1 MMLKSLERTALP
13 DFPMKP
19 FTKLQEKFR
28 QVRQRLTLARF
39 PRLRSETRQR
49 HLDPASL
56 QFRLTLEISLLSI
69 LGLSS
74 VAAWTSWKMQEILI
88 TTHTRQVEYIASR
101 FPRDVEL
108 YSDMLPVAE
117 GLQKT
122 IDNVSVSGLAIWF
135 KSTDGTMTL
144 AKSSEVTAELMSSGE
159 MPLKPQVYQVGDR
172 YMILYRGD
180 VTTKNKPLGKV
191 YMAQDITTEQHQL
204 IAAIQGLTAV
214 CILATLAT
222 ILAIA
227 MRIRRSL
234 QPLQEMSRMA
244 GAISAADLNN
254 AQLQLNNAPTEVKEL
269 AQTFN
274 MMLSRLGDAWEQQR
288 QFIGNISH
296 ELRTPLTVVSG
307 YLQSLLR
314 RSNNL
319 NDYQREALE
328 TAGAEADRTIKLLQD
343 LLDLARADSGY
354 TRYHLT
360 PIILND
366 LVSEVADLTGKLGN
380 RSIQV
385 EAKNNV
391 EAVGDRDRLKQVLI
405 NLLDNAIKYS
415 EVAQPIELIVE
426 QIDQQAIIRVRDR
439 GIGIPL
445 QDLSRI
451 FERFYRVDED
461 RARTTGGYGLGL
473 AISKT
478 LIEGMGGKI
487 MVRSTVGEGS
497 EFSIVLPK

>member
-1 MMLKSLERTALP
+1 MKLFDKLKER
-13 DFPMKP
+13 
-19 FTKLQEKFR
+19 FR
-28 QVRQRLTLARF
+28 QVQ
-39 PRLRSETRQR
+39 QR

-56 QFRLTLEISLLSI
+56 QFRLTLEVSLLSI

-74 VAAWTSWKMQEILI
+74 VAVWTSWKMQQLLI
-88 TTHTRQVEYIASR
+88 TTHTQQVEYIATR

-108 YSDMLPVAE
+108 YSGMLPVNA

-122 IDNVSVSGLAIWF
+122 IDNVSVPGLAIWV
-135 KSTDGTMTL
+135 KNPDGKQIL
-144 AKSSEVTAELMSSGE
+144 AQSSKVSAELMSIAQ
-159 MPLKPQVYQVGDR
+159 MPLQPQVYRVGDR
-172 YMILYRGD
+172 YLILYRGD
-180 VTTKNKPLGKV
+180 ITAKNQPLGKV
-191 YMAQDITTEQHQL
+191 YMAQDVTTEQYQL
-204 IAAIQGLTAV
+204 ITAIQGLTAV

-227 MRIRRSL
+227 IRIRRSL
-234 QPLQEMSRMA
+234 QPLQEMSQMA

-269 AQTFN
+269 AQAFN
-274 MMLSRLGDAWEQQR
+274 LMLLRLGDTWEQQR

-328 TAGAEADRTIKLLQD
+328 TAGAEADRTINLLQD

-354 TRYHLT
+354 TRYHLE
-360 PIILND
+360 PLLLNE
-366 LVSEVADLTGKLGN
+366 LVTEVVDMTARFGE
-380 RSIQV
+380 RVIQV
-385 EAKNNV
+385 IATENV
-391 EAVGDRDRLKQVLI
+391 EAIVDREQLKQVLI

-415 EVAQPIELIVE
+415 TTTQPIDLIIE
-426 QIDQQAIIRVRDR
+426 RIDKQAIIRVRDR

-445 QDLSRI
+445 QDRGRI
-451 FERFYRVDED
+451 FERFYRVDKD

-473 AISKT
+473 AIVKT
-478 LIEGMGGKI
+478 LVEGMGGKI

-497 EFSIVLPK
+497 EFTIAFPK

>member
-1 MMLKSLERTALP
+1 MLLKLLEGATLP

-19 FTKLQEKFR
+19 FAKLQESFR
-28 QVRQRLTLARF
+28 QV
-39 PRLRSETRQR
+39 RQR

-74 VAAWTSWKMQEILI
+74 VAAWTSWKMQQLLI
-88 TTHTRQVEYIASR
+88 TTHTQQVEYIATR

-122 IDNVSVSGLAIWF
+122 IDNVSVPGLAIWF

-172 YMILYRGD
+172 YIILYRGD
-180 VTTKNKPLGKV
+180 VKTKNKPLGKV
-191 YMAQDITTEQHQL
+191 YMAQDITAEQHQL

-244 GAISAADLNN
+244 GAISVADLNN
-254 AQLQLNNAPTEVKEL
+254 AQLQLNHAPTEVKEL

-354 TRYHLT
+354 TRYHLES
-360 PIILND
+360 ILLNA
-366 LVSEVADLTGKLGN
+366 LVSEVADLTGELGD
-380 RSIQV
+380 RSIRV
-385 EAKNNV
+385 DVKANV
-391 EAVGDRDRLKQVLI
+391 EAMVDRDRLKQVLI

-415 EVAQPIELIVE
+415 EAVQPIELIVE
-426 QIDQQAIIRVRDR
+426 QIDRQAIIRVRDR

-445 QDLSRI
+445 QDLGRI
-451 FERFYRVDED
+451 FERFYRVDEN

-473 AISKT
+473 AIAKT
-478 LIEGMGGKI
+478 LVEGMGGKI
-487 MVRSTVGEGS
+487 TVRSILGEGS

>member
-1 MMLKSLERTALP
+1 
-13 DFPMKP
+13 MKP
-19 FTKLQEKFR
+19 FAQLKE
-28 QVRQRLTLARF
+28 RLDRVT
-39 PRLRSETRQR
+39 QR

-56 QFRLTLEISLLSI
+56 QFRLTLEVSLLSI

-74 VAAWTSWKMQEILI
+74 VAVWTSWKMQQLLI
-88 TTHTRQVEYIASR
+88 TTHTQQVEYIANR

-108 YSDMLPVAE
+108 YSGMLPVNA

-122 IDNVSVSGLAIWF
+122 IDNVSVPGLAIWV
-135 KSTDGTMTL
+135 KNPDGKQIL
-144 AKSSEVTAELMSSGE
+144 AQSNRVSAELMSIAQ
-159 MPLKPQVYQVGDR
+159 MPLQPQVYRVGDR
-172 YMILYRGD
+172 YLILYRGD
-180 VTTKNKPLGKV
+180 LTAKNQPLGKV
-191 YMAQDITTEQHQL
+191 YMAQDVTTEQYQL
-204 IAAIQGLTAV
+204 ITAIQGLTAV

-227 MRIRRSL
+227 IRIRRSL

-244 GAISAADLNN
+244 GAISAADLSN
-254 AQLQLNNAPTEVKEL
+254 ARLQLGNAPTEVKEL
-269 AQTFN
+269 AQAFN
-274 MMLSRLGDAWEQQR
+274 LMLSGLGDAWEQQR

-328 TAGAEADRTIKLLQD
+328 TAGAEADRTINLLQD

-354 TRYHLT
+354 TRYHLE
-360 PIILND
+360 PLLLND
-366 LVSEVADLTGKLGN
+366 VVSEVVDMTAKFGE
-380 RSIQV
+380 RSIQITAP
-385 EAKNNV
+385 ENV
-391 EAVGDRDRLKQVLI
+391 EAIVDRERLKQVLI

-415 EVAQPIELIVE
+415 TATQPIDLIVE
-426 QIDQQAIIRVRDR
+426 RIDKQAIIRVRDR

-445 QDLSRI
+445 QDRGRI
-451 FERFYRVDED
+451 FERFYRVDKD

-473 AISKT
+473 AIVKT
-478 LIEGMGGKI
+478 LVEGMGGKI

-497 EFSIVLPK
+497 EFTIVFLK

>member
-1 MMLKSLERTALP
+1 
-13 DFPMKP
+13 MKP
-19 FTKLQEKFR
+19 FAQLKE
-28 QVRQRLTLARF
+28 RF
-39 PRLRSETRQR
+39 HRIKQR

-56 QFRLTLEISLLSI
+56 QFRLTLEVSLLSI

-74 VAAWTSWKMQEILI
+74 VAVWTSWKMQQLLI
-88 TTHTRQVEYIASR
+88 TTHTQQVEYIANR

-108 YSDMLPVAE
+108 YSGMLPVNA

-122 IDNVSVSGLAIWF
+122 IDNVSVPGLAIWF
-135 KSTDGTMTL
+135 KNTDGTMIL
-144 AKSSEVTAELMSSGE
+144 AKSSQTTAKLMSLGD
-159 MPLKPQVYQVGDR
+159 MPLEPQVYQVGDR
-172 YMILYRGD
+172 YMILYSGD
-180 VTTKNKPLGKV
+180 VKTARNQPLGKV
-191 YMAQDITTEQHQL
+191 YMAQDVTTEQYQL
-204 IAAIQGLTAV
+204 ITAIQGLTAV

-227 MRIRRSL
+227 IRIRHSL

-244 GAISAADLNN
+244 GTISAADLNN
-254 AQLQLNNAPTEVKEL
+254 ARLQLGNAPTEVKEL
-269 AQTFN
+269 AQAFN
-274 MMLSRLGDAWEQQR
+274 IMLSGLGDAWEQQR

-328 TAGAEADRTIKLLQD
+328 TAGAEADRTVRLLQD

-354 TRYHLT
+354 TRYHLE
-360 PIILND
+360 PLLLND
-366 LVSEVADLTGKLGN
+366 VVSEVVDMNAKFGE
-380 RSIQV
+380 RSIQITAT
-385 EAKNNV
+385 ENV
-391 EAVGDRDRLKQVLI
+391 EAIVDRERLKQVLI

-415 EVAQPIELIVE
+415 TAAQPIDLIVE
-426 QIDQQAIIRVRDR
+426 RDEKQAIIRVRDR

-445 QDLSRI
+445 QDRGRI
-451 FERFYRVDED
+451 FERFYRVDAD

-473 AISKT
+473 AIVKT
-478 LIEGMGGKI
+478 LVEGMGGKI

-497 EFSIVLPK
+497 EFTIVFQQ